1 MASIES
7 RHNTKGKTYRIRLS
21 ETEHPNRPRI
31 GLGKCTKRQA
41 NTAMLNIENLLCAKR
56 TGDPVSPSTQNWL
69 VELPIST
76 RNRLVSLGLARPR
89 QHNDIAIG
97 EWIDNYIESRTDIKA
112 GTATA
117 MKQAAK
123 DIEGYFD
130 KDTLI
135 SNFTEHDA
143 SSLRI
148 KLLDRGLAEST
159 VRRRC
164 KYARQFFEAAV
175 KKRIIDEN
183 PFNDVPVAGRINTDR
198 QQFISQD
205 DIQKVIEACPNAQW
219 RLIFALSRYG
229 GLRIP
234 SELFG
239 LTWDDILW
247 DKKRFIIHSPKTEH
261 IEGKANRVCPLF
273 VELEPYLMDV
283 FEQSKTGQKKVITI
297 YNKTNPNLRTQAT
310 KIIKRAGLKTWPK
323 LFQNLRA
330 SRETELVEKFPIHVV
345 TGWLGNSPDIA
356 HKHYLQTHEEHF
368 KRAVGNAAEKSGTDR
383 GLNHAESGCTHS
395 QGKHRGGD
403 VSLLNAVV
411 CERIKKGAPLCETHL
426 IVPRGFEPLL
436 PG

>member
-21 ETEHPNRPRI
+21 ETEHPDRSRI

-56 TGDPVSPSTQNWL
+56 TGDPVSPSTQDWL
-69 VELPIST
+69 AELPVST

-164 KYARQFFEAAV
+164 KYAKQFFEARQIVGCGYNEYFADST
-175 KKRIIDEN
+175 KHESRQRIIDHWLVVDRKELL
-183 PFNDVPVAGRINTDR
+183 AGYLSYRV
-198 QQFISQD
+198 Q
-205 DIQKVIEACPNAQW
+205 ACA
-219 RLIFALSRYG
+219 
-229 GLRIP
+229 
-234 SELFG
+234 
-239 LTWDDILW
+239 
-247 DKKRFIIHSPKTEH
+247 
-261 IEGKANRVCPLF
+261 
-273 VELEPYLMDV
+273 
-283 FEQSKTGQKKVITI
+283 
-297 YNKTNPNLRTQAT
+297 
-310 KIIKRAGLKTWPK
+310 
-323 LFQNLRA
+323 
-330 SRETELVEKFPIHVV
+330 
-345 TGWLGNSPDIA
+345 
-356 HKHYLQTHEEHF
+356 
-368 KRAVGNAAEKSGTDR
+368 
-383 GLNHAESGCTHS
+383 
-395 QGKHRGGD
+395 
-403 VSLLNAVV
+403 
-411 CERIKKGAPLCETHL
+411 
-426 IVPRGFEPLL
+426 
-436 PG
+436 